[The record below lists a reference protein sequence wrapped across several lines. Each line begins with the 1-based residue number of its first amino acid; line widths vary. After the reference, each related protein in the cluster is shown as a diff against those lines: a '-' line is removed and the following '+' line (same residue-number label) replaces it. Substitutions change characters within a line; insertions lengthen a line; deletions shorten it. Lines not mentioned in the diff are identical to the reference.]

1 MSTWINKKLI
11 SFSEK
16 VIENVIDSLT
26 NKNTPIDNIQNMQ
39 GTQLGKII
47 NKVISSKYFFK
58 NDDICY
64 NKNNLDFKW
73 YLKKESKKSRKNK
86 KKKKKR
92 KRNRNRKII
101 MMKRDAENIKNG
113 DNKNHDVYNG
123 ENNNSFNELQ
133 VNKKINYNNLLY
145 TNNNQNNFKESTFLK
160 IDESYLSTSY
170 ILNEKYISGDNI
182 SASKNDVN
190 ENKYINF
197 KKTDS
202 HNDTSSLSIPQNN
215 ISKIKKN
222 KGASSINSYDASSVN
237 MSPPSM
243 HSSDNLSYNEKNV
256 KYNNDKNVRGYDYS
270 SSNMNNSCSSSS
282 SNSCS
287 SSSSSSS
294 RNSNSS
300 RSCSSVTCSSSS
312 LNIYNTNTSS
322 HDSNNEFCDSMSS
335 YEKDEKKKD
344 KFENEDRMKNKN
356 ILNKKKKIKKKNK
369 KMPKTIDGNDT
380 SLLLS
385 SSSSYNS
392 KMSYNNNKNYG
403 IIKEFNLCKIN
414 LFIKEAKLL
423 FFNKNISISDVSL
436 YVTTIMEDKKY
447 IGKLRKLSSRT
458 LPMNNLIINEYINHN
473 IKDVYT
479 DIIINIRYKNRKK
492 EKEDII
498 LGRAIIPLFLILN
511 TYRWKI
517 KKIKNK
523 IRYCTKCYLWLH
535 IFPCNNKL
543 FNYKF
548 FKPVEGF
555 EEYGMLNPLYTL
567 GFLNIQ
573 IKIIFKRNPLFLTFL
588 SNIRKPLFYYKLPI
602 QFEPLYCQYYS
613 ENLYVYAKNIPL
625 WIYKF
630 FYIFHYKRL
639 EMISLNCYDYI
650 FILIFWL
657 CFFDLIVL
665 SPFSLIFVHLFFC
678 IFFISLSYK
687 YGKFMP
693 PYYKKKNLFYNFR
706 PVRVSSVSRRNC
718 DYAKRRIETTNFIL
732 NDQKNVEIYNKEKK
746 LDLLDDINVDANY
759 CKYPYYSEENNN
771 SGKLNKDDNN
781 IRKSRNSMTRGGGLN
796 IYDAC
801 KMFIKGD
808 NMMKSNIIND
818 NVVYEDFIKKDDVM
832 MYVEEDKKVGEVCK
846 NNNNNENIITC
857 NQCDDRN
864 NSNVSVEKDKKNSTS
879 HMMILKGVPNEN
891 SLKESIENDSLK
903 NKNNSNNNNSN
914 NNNNVDCVDKRNV
927 SLNISNGR
935 NNKKVGSPLCDNLLL
950 FNGDT
955 IHREKKD
962 SKDHLDE
969 KDIYI
974 CNDDNNVVTSSEKG
988 LNKERIHMNKEKL
1001 NYNGFI
1007 ECSSVCEEKHNM
1019 SYFARRIQNMMIDTK
1034 EKMKLDQ
1041 IHMNKHMSGF
1051 MKLFNVKNIESDKD
1065 NDIEK
1070 KYDKG
1075 ENDKEVSSSV
1085 GSYKL
1090 MINKERAF
1098 EEKQF
1103 VEKEIVEKEIGEKE
1117 IGEKETGEKETGEK
1131 EIVEEDEEDKYN
1143 DKDKEKDDNLKK
1155 KNRMIHINKKENIIN
1170 IESDNIHGSDAK
1182 KNVLSLYGEKIYK
1195 KGKRN
1200 EHILKASMNNTE
1212 YINDIIY
1219 YNSCDNIFEENK
1231 YEYNTSMNDDI
1242 IMDNKEEVNKKSN
1255 NSFFSYNN
1263 NNNNS
1268 SSKHESMWRNLLG
1281 IPSSNIE
1288 TAHFNSNN
1296 NCIEIKNSNKKLNI
1310 IDTYSNNTI
1319 QDKSNINDLRK
1330 KYPYMPFVK
1339 SPFHNFYL
1347 YMNTNDNKNISIF
1360 SNNVE
1365 VPNVH
1370 VILNR
1375 FITLITWTQH
1385 VTGIFTMIYE
1395 KINYAFNWEFSF
1407 YTLVNLLILFFIC
1420 YTISFIIYLFSYI
1433 PFVFFRFLFFVTFSY
1448 LIIRSYELTE
1458 DGNRACLYYKKR
1470 QIQMQKNRKM
1480 NQTSSSYEIYYK
1492 RKNIIKIIKKKI
1504 KKKDINIFKY
1514 IFLKCVL
1521 KIYKLFKNIFEN
1533 ILLYIL
1539 FILFFIKNWYTRLLI
1554 LKDIEHMQIA
1564 KLQGFKNLYFFI
1576 QNRIIKKEHKK
1587 NVMSNTSS
1595 NEINNRKS
1603 VVMKVENNNNDN
1615 MNINDENININ
1626 DDNMN
1631 INDDNMNINGD
1642 NVNINGDNININ
1654 GDSVNIN
1661 GDNVNINDDNM
1672 NTNNEYEII
1681 NRKKQNNLSDSKRK
1695 SFKIVMYENYKNLE
1709 SFVYSSSD
1717 KEAVS
1722 IINDDDMI
1730 DEEEEGMHQHEK
1742 LNKDNINIDNN
1753 INSCHDIHTD
1763 EEVQPY
1769 DDENDDK
1776 LSLSQVTDNGAMNVN
1791 VDIFLHYYFKKR
1803 KYDLFNNFINI
1814 NRNHMYTYKD
1824 INLFYSNEDQKVNN
1838 INYGEYL
1845 NSDDD
1850 CSSSYDYN
1858 KRKKKKHLK

>member
-16 VIENVIDSLT
+16 VIENVIDSFT

-73 YLKKESKKSRKNK
+73 YLKKDRKKSRKIK
-86 KKKKKR
+86 KKQKKR
-92 KRNRNRKII
+92 KRKMI
-101 MMKRDAENIKNG
+101 MMKRGVENVKNA
-113 DNKNHDVYNG
+113 DSSNNDVCHDQ
-123 ENNNSFNELQ
+123 NNNNFNDPL
-133 VNKKINYNNLLY
+133 VSKNTNYNYLY
-145 TNNNQNNFKESTFLK
+145 TNNNENNMKESTFLK

-170 ILNEKYISGDNI
+170 ILNGKFVSGNNI
-182 SASKNDVN
+182 SDNKNDLN
-190 ENKYINF
+190 EKKYINI
-197 KKTDS
+197 KRTNS
-202 HNDTSSLSIPQNN
+202 HNDTSSLSISQNN
-215 ISKIKKN
+215 FSKIKKK
-222 KGASSINSYDASSVN
+222 KGASSINSYDESSPNV
-237 MSPPSM
+237 SPPSM
-243 HSSDNLSYNEKNV
+243 YSSENLSYNEKRHNNNSDN
-256 KYNNDKNVRGYDYS
+256 NNDRNMKSYNYS
-270 SSNMNNSCSSSS
+270 SSNINKNCSSSS
-282 SNSCS
+282 TSSSIS
-287 SSSSSSS
+287 SSSISSSS
-294 RNSNSS
+294 IISS
-300 RSCSSVTCSSSS
+300 SIISSSCSSVTCSDSS
-312 LNIYNTNTSS
+312 LNIYNTKRSS
-322 HDSNNEFCDSMSS
+322 HGSHNQFCGSMSC
-335 YEKDEKKKD
+335 YEKDKKKNRLD
-344 KFENEDRMKNKN
+344 NKNKMKNKN
-356 ILNKKKKIKKKNK
+356 ILNKKKKYKNK

-385 SSSSYNS
+385 SSTSSCNTKVS
-392 KMSYNNNKNYG
+392 FDNNENYG
-403 IIKEFNLCKIN
+403 IIKEFSLCKIN

-511 TYRWKI
+511 TYKWKI

-523 IRYCTKCYLWLH
+523 IRYCTKCFLWLH

-588 SNIRKPLFYYKLPI
+588 SNIRKPLFYYKLPV

-650 FILIFWL
+650 CILIFWL
-657 CFFDLIVL
+657 FFFDLVVL

-687 YGKFMP
+687 YGKFVP

-706 PVRVSSVSRRNC
+706 PIRVSRVSRRNC
-718 DYAKRRIETTNFIL
+718 DYTKRRIETTNFIL
-732 NDQKNVEIYNKEKK
+732 NDQKNVEIYNREKK
-746 LDLLDDINVDANY
+746 LDLLDDNNVDANY
-759 CKYPYYSEENNN
+759 CKYPYCSEENNMD
-771 SGKLNKDDNN
+771 KLNKDGRDVNKGVDKN
-781 IRKSRNSMTRGGGLN
+781 IIKGKNMMTRGGGLN

-808 NMMKSNIIND
+808 TVMKANIIND
-818 NVVYEDFIKKDDVM
+818 NIVYENFIKDGIKKNDVM
-832 MYVEEDKKVGEVCK
+832 MDSEEDKEINAVYINNKNVY
-846 NNNNNENIITC
+846 NNNNAPVSC
-857 NQCDDRN
+857 HDCDDPN
-864 NSNVSVEKDKKNSTS
+864 NLSVHVHKEENNSTS
-879 HMMILKGVPNEN
+879 NKMILPSVCSEN
-891 SLKESIENDSLK
+891 SLKETMGNQSMENNNKINNENNNDVDSVEKTDILLNLSNGKNNGNVTSSLCENLFVYNQDKIQRKKKVPYK
-903 NKNNSNNNNSN
+903 NKER
-914 NNNNVDCVDKRNV
+914 D
-927 SLNISNGR
+927 
-935 NNKKVGSPLCDNLLL
+935 NKDDLD
-950 FNGDT
+950 
-955 IHREKKD
+955 EKKD
-962 SKDHLDE
+962 M
-969 KDIYI
+969 YI
-974 CNDDNNVVTSSEKG
+974 CNDDSSVITSSEKG
-988 LNKERIHMNKEKL
+988 VTKERIHMNKEKL
-1001 NYNGFI
+1001 NYNGSM
-1007 ECSSVCEEKHNM
+1007 ECSSVCVEKNNM
-1019 SYFARRIQNMMIDTK
+1019 SYIARRIQNMMYDTK

-1051 MKLFNVKNIESDKD
+1051 MKLFNVKHVENEKENDIDKYHDKGESDKQ
-1065 NDIEK
+1065 
-1070 KYDKG
+1070 
-1075 ENDKEVSSSV
+1075 VPSSV

-1090 MINKERAF
+1090 MISQEAEF
-1098 EEKQF
+1098 EEEEF
-1103 VEKEIVEKEIGEKE
+1103 DEKEEF
-1117 IGEKETGEKETGEK
+1117 
-1131 EIVEEDEEDKYN
+1131 DEEEEEGGQD
-1143 DKDKEKDDNLKK
+1143 EESKK
-1155 KNRMIHINKKENIIN
+1155 MSRVKHIKKRENIIN
-1170 IESDNIHGSDAK
+1170 IEGENILSSDGK
-1182 KNVLSLYGEKIYK
+1182 KSEYIIKD
-1195 KGKRN
+1195 
-1200 EHILKASMNNTE
+1200 SMNNTE

-1219 YNSCDNIFEENK
+1219 YNNCDNILEDNK
-1231 YEYNTSMNDDI
+1231 SEYNTSMNERV
-1242 IMDNKEEVNKKSN
+1242 MDNKQEVNKRSN
-1255 NSFFSYNN
+1255 NFFFSYNN
-1263 NNNNS
+1263 NNNNNNINNNNNN
-1268 SSKHESMWRNLLG
+1268 KNESVWRNLLG

-1288 TAHFNSNN
+1288 TVDLNSNN
-1296 NCIEIKNSNKKLNI
+1296 CTEIKNSNKKFNI
-1310 IDTYSNNTI
+1310 IDTYGNNTL
-1319 QDKSNINDLRK
+1319 QDKSNIIDLRK

-1385 VTGIFTMIYE
+1385 VSGIFTMVYE
-1395 KINYAFNWEFSF
+1395 KIKYAFNWEFSF
-1407 YTLVNLLILFFIC
+1407 YTLVNILILFLIC
-1420 YTISFIIYLFSYI
+1420 YSISFIIYMFSYI
-1433 PFVFFRFLFFVTFSY
+1433 PFVFFRFLFFVTCSY
-1448 LIIRSYELTE
+1448 FIIRSYELTE

-1470 QIQMQKNRKM
+1470 KIQFLKNRKISLAHGLFE
-1480 NQTSSSYEIYYK
+1480 TYK
-1492 RKNIIKIIKKKI
+1492 WKNIIKIIKKTL
-1504 KKKDINIFKY
+1504 KKKDTNIFKY
-1514 IFLKCVL
+1514 ICLTCAF
-1521 KIYKLFKNIFEN
+1521 KIYKLFKIIFEN

-1576 QNRIIKKEHKK
+1576 HNRIIKREQK

-1603 VVMKVENNNNDN
+1603 SVIKIVNIDDMEKNEENMNKNDN
-1615 MNINDENININ
+1615 NHDKNDDIVDVNNVHMNINN
-1626 DDNMN
+1626 
-1631 INDDNMNINGD
+1631 
-1642 NVNINGDNININ
+1642 
-1654 GDSVNIN
+1654 
-1661 GDNVNINDDNM
+1661 DNM

-1681 NRKKQNNLSDSKRK
+1681 KRRNQNNMLDGKRK
-1695 SFKIVMYENYKNLE
+1695 SVKSLMYENYKNLE
-1709 SFVYSSSD
+1709 SYVYSSSD

-1722 IINDDDMI
+1722 IINEDDII
-1730 DEEEEGMHQHEK
+1730 DEEEEEGNHQKEK
-1742 LNKDNINIDNN
+1742 LNKDNINLDKKN
-1753 INSCHDIHTD
+1753 INTYQDIHID
-1763 EEVQPY
+1763 QEIQPC

-1824 INLFYSNEDQKVNN
+1824 INLFYSNEDQKMNN

-1845 NSDDD
+1845 NSDDAY
-1850 CSSSYDYN
+1850 SSSYDYN
-1858 KRKKKKHLK
+1858 KRQKKKHVK

>member
-16 VIENVIDSLT
+16 VIENVIDSFT

-73 YLKKESKKSRKNK
+73 YLKKDRKKSRKIK
-86 KKKKKR
+86 KKQKKR
-92 KRNRNRKII
+92 KRKMI
-101 MMKRDAENIKNG
+101 MMKRGVENVKNA
-113 DNKNHDVYNG
+113 DSSNNDVCHDQ
-123 ENNNSFNELQ
+123 NNNNFNDPL
-133 VNKKINYNNLLY
+133 VSKNTNYNYLY
-145 TNNNQNNFKESTFLK
+145 TNNNENNMKESTFLK

-170 ILNEKYISGDNI
+170 ILNGKFVSGNNI
-182 SASKNDVN
+182 SDNKNDLN
-190 ENKYINF
+190 EKKYINI
-197 KKTDS
+197 KRTNS
-202 HNDTSSLSIPQNN
+202 HNDTSSLSISQNN
-215 ISKIKKN
+215 FSKIKKK
-222 KGASSINSYDASSVN
+222 KGASSINSYDESSPNV
-237 MSPPSM
+237 SPPSM
-243 HSSDNLSYNEKNV
+243 YSSENLSYNEKRHNNNSDN
-256 KYNNDKNVRGYDYS
+256 NNDRNMKSYNYS
-270 SSNMNNSCSSSS
+270 SSNINKNCSSSS
-282 SNSCS
+282 STSSSIS
-287 SSSSSSS
+287 SSSISSSS
-294 RNSNSS
+294 IISSN
-300 RSCSSVTCSSSS
+300 
-312 LNIYNTNTSS
+312 
-322 HDSNNEFCDSMSS
+322 
-335 YEKDEKKKD
+335 
-344 KFENEDRMKNKN
+344 
-356 ILNKKKKIKKKNK
+356 
-369 KMPKTIDGNDT
+369 GNDT

-385 SSSSYNS
+385 SSTSSCNTKVS
-392 KMSYNNNKNYG
+392 FDNNENYG
-403 IIKEFNLCKIN
+403 IIKEFSLCKIN

-511 TYRWKI
+511 TYKWKI

-523 IRYCTKCYLWLH
+523 IRYCTKCFLWLH

-588 SNIRKPLFYYKLPI
+588 SNIRKPLFYYKLPV

-650 FILIFWL
+650 CILIFWL
-657 CFFDLIVL
+657 FFFDLVVL

-687 YGKFMP
+687 YGKFVP

-706 PVRVSSVSRRNC
+706 PIRVSRVSRRNC
-718 DYAKRRIETTNFIL
+718 DYTKRRIETTNFIL
-732 NDQKNVEIYNKEKK
+732 NDQKNVEIYNREKK
-746 LDLLDDINVDANY
+746 LDLLDDNNVDANY
-759 CKYPYYSEENNN
+759 CKYPYCSEENNMD
-771 SGKLNKDDNN
+771 KLNKDGRDVNKGVDKN
-781 IRKSRNSMTRGGGLN
+781 IIKGKNMMTRGGGLN

-808 NMMKSNIIND
+808 TVMKANIIND
-818 NVVYEDFIKKDDVM
+818 NIVYENFIKDGIKKNDVM
-832 MYVEEDKKVGEVCK
+832 MDSEEDKEINAVYINNKNVY
-846 NNNNNENIITC
+846 NNNNAPVSC
-857 NQCDDRN
+857 HDCDDPN
-864 NSNVSVEKDKKNSTS
+864 NLSVHVHKEENNSTS
-879 HMMILKGVPNEN
+879 NKMILPSVCSEN
-891 SLKESIENDSLK
+891 SLKETMGNQSMENNNKINNENNNDVDSVEKTDILL
-903 NKNNSNNNNSN
+903 NLSNGKNN
-914 NNNNVDCVDKRNV
+914 
-927 SLNISNGR
+927 
-935 NNKKVGSPLCDNLLL
+935 
-950 FNGDT
+950 
-955 IHREKKD
+955 EK
-962 SKDHLDE
+962 
-969 KDIYI
+969 
-974 CNDDNNVVTSSEKG
+974 N
-988 LNKERIHMNKEKL
+988 
-1001 NYNGFI
+1001 
-1007 ECSSVCEEKHNM
+1007 NM
-1019 SYFARRIQNMMIDTK
+1019 SYIARRIQNMMYDTK

-1051 MKLFNVKNIESDKD
+1051 MKLFNVKHVENEKENDIDKYHDKGESDKQ
-1065 NDIEK
+1065 
-1070 KYDKG
+1070 
-1075 ENDKEVSSSV
+1075 VPSSV

-1090 MINKERAF
+1090 MISQEAEF
-1098 EEKQF
+1098 EEEEF
-1103 VEKEIVEKEIGEKE
+1103 DEKEEF
-1117 IGEKETGEKETGEK
+1117 
-1131 EIVEEDEEDKYN
+1131 DEEEEEGGQD
-1143 DKDKEKDDNLKK
+1143 EESKK
-1155 KNRMIHINKKENIIN
+1155 MSRVKHIKKRENIIN
-1170 IESDNIHGSDAK
+1170 IEGENILSSDGK
-1182 KNVLSLYGEKIYK
+1182 KSEYIIKD
-1195 KGKRN
+1195 
-1200 EHILKASMNNTE
+1200 SMNNTE

-1219 YNSCDNIFEENK
+1219 YNNCDNILEDNK
-1231 YEYNTSMNDDI
+1231 SEYNTSMNERV
-1242 IMDNKEEVNKKSN
+1242 MDNKQEVNKRSN
-1255 NSFFSYNN
+1255 NFFFSYNN
-1263 NNNNS
+1263 NNNNNNINNNNNN
-1268 SSKHESMWRNLLG
+1268 KNESVWRNLLG

-1288 TAHFNSNN
+1288 TVDLNSNN
-1296 NCIEIKNSNKKLNI
+1296 CTEIKNSNKKFNI
-1310 IDTYSNNTI
+1310 IDTYGNNTL
-1319 QDKSNINDLRK
+1319 QDKSNIIDLRK

-1385 VTGIFTMIYE
+1385 VSGIFTMVYE
-1395 KINYAFNWEFSF
+1395 KIKYAFNWEFSF
-1407 YTLVNLLILFFIC
+1407 YTLVNILILFLIC
-1420 YTISFIIYLFSYI
+1420 YSISFIIYMFSYI
-1433 PFVFFRFLFFVTFSY
+1433 PFVFFRFLFFVTCSY
-1448 LIIRSYELTE
+1448 FIIRSYELTE

-1470 QIQMQKNRKM
+1470 KIQFLKNRKISLAHGLFE
-1480 NQTSSSYEIYYK
+1480 TYK
-1492 RKNIIKIIKKKI
+1492 WKNIIKIIKKTL
-1504 KKKDINIFKY
+1504 KKKDTNIFKY
-1514 IFLKCVL
+1514 ICLTCAF
-1521 KIYKLFKNIFEN
+1521 KIYKLFKIIFEN

-1576 QNRIIKKEHKK
+1576 HNRIIKREQK

-1603 VVMKVENNNNDN
+1603 SVIKIVNIDDMEKNEENMNKNDN
-1615 MNINDENININ
+1615 NHDKN
-1626 DDNMN
+1626 DD
-1631 INDDNMNINGD
+1631 I
-1642 NVNINGDNININ
+1642 
-1654 GDSVNIN
+1654 
-1661 GDNVNINDDNM
+1661 
-1672 NTNNEYEII
+1672 
-1681 NRKKQNNLSDSKRK
+1681 
-1695 SFKIVMYENYKNLE
+1695 NYKNLE
-1709 SFVYSSSD
+1709 SYVYSSSD
-1717 KEAVS
+1717 KEAV
-1722 IINDDDMI
+1722 
-1730 DEEEEGMHQHEK
+1730 
-1742 LNKDNINIDNN
+1742 NKKNINTYQ
-1753 INSCHDIHTD
+1753 DIHID
-1763 EEVQPY
+1763 QEIQPC

-1824 INLFYSNEDQKVNN
+1824 INLFYSNEDQKMNN

-1845 NSDDD
+1845 NSDDAY
-1850 CSSSYDYN
+1850 SSSYDYN
-1858 KRKKKKHLK
+1858 KRQKKKHVK

>member
-16 VIENVIDSLT
+16 VIENVIDSFT

-73 YLKKESKKSRKNK
+73 YLKKDRKKSRKIK
-86 KKKKKR
+86 KKQKKR
-92 KRNRNRKII
+92 KRKMI
-101 MMKRDAENIKNG
+101 MMKRGVENVKNA
-113 DNKNHDVYNG
+113 DSSNNDVCHDQ
-123 ENNNSFNELQ
+123 NNNNFNDPL
-133 VNKKINYNNLLY
+133 VSKNTNYNYLY
-145 TNNNQNNFKESTFLK
+145 TNNNENNMKESTFLK

-170 ILNEKYISGDNI
+170 ILNGKFVSGNNI
-182 SASKNDVN
+182 SDNKNDLN
-190 ENKYINF
+190 EKKYINI
-197 KKTDS
+197 KRTNS
-202 HNDTSSLSIPQNN
+202 HNDTSSLSISQNN
-215 ISKIKKN
+215 FSKIKKK
-222 KGASSINSYDASSVN
+222 KGASSINSYDESSPNV
-237 MSPPSM
+237 SPPSM
-243 HSSDNLSYNEKNV
+243 YSSENLSYNEKRHNNNSDN
-256 KYNNDKNVRGYDYS
+256 NNDRNMKSYNYS
-270 SSNMNNSCSSSS
+270 SSNINKNCSSSS
-282 SNSCS
+282 TSSSIS
-287 SSSSSSS
+287 SSSISSS
-294 RNSNSS
+294 N
-300 RSCSSVTCSSSS
+300 
-312 LNIYNTNTSS
+312 
-322 HDSNNEFCDSMSS
+322 
-335 YEKDEKKKD
+335 
-344 KFENEDRMKNKN
+344 
-356 ILNKKKKIKKKNK
+356 
-369 KMPKTIDGNDT
+369 GNDT

-385 SSSSYNS
+385 SSTSSCNTKVS
-392 KMSYNNNKNYG
+392 FDNNENYG
-403 IIKEFNLCKIN
+403 IIKEFSLCKIN

-511 TYRWKI
+511 TYKWKI

-523 IRYCTKCYLWLH
+523 IRYCTKCFLWLH

-588 SNIRKPLFYYKLPI
+588 SNIRKPLFYYKLPV

-650 FILIFWL
+650 CILIFWL
-657 CFFDLIVL
+657 FFFDLVVL

-687 YGKFMP
+687 YGKFVP

-706 PVRVSSVSRRNC
+706 PIRVSRVSRRNC
-718 DYAKRRIETTNFIL
+718 DYTKRRIETTNFIL
-732 NDQKNVEIYNKEKK
+732 NDQKNVEIYNREKK
-746 LDLLDDINVDANY
+746 LDLLDDNNVDANY
-759 CKYPYYSEENNN
+759 CKYPYCSEENNMD
-771 SGKLNKDDNN
+771 KLNKDGRDVNKGVDKN
-781 IRKSRNSMTRGGGLN
+781 IIKGKNMMTRGGGLN

-808 NMMKSNIIND
+808 TVMKANIIND
-818 NVVYEDFIKKDDVM
+818 NIVYENFIKDGIKKNDVM
-832 MYVEEDKKVGEVCK
+832 MDSEEDKEINAVYINNKNVY
-846 NNNNNENIITC
+846 NNNNAPVSC
-857 NQCDDRN
+857 HDCDDPN
-864 NSNVSVEKDKKNSTS
+864 NLSVHVHKEENNSTS
-879 HMMILKGVPNEN
+879 NKMILPSVCSEN
-891 SLKESIENDSLK
+891 SLKETMGNQSMENNNKINNENNNDVDSVEKTDILL
-903 NKNNSNNNNSN
+903 NLSNGKNN
-914 NNNNVDCVDKRNV
+914 
-927 SLNISNGR
+927 
-935 NNKKVGSPLCDNLLL
+935 
-950 FNGDT
+950 
-955 IHREKKD
+955 EK
-962 SKDHLDE
+962 
-969 KDIYI
+969 
-974 CNDDNNVVTSSEKG
+974 N
-988 LNKERIHMNKEKL
+988 
-1001 NYNGFI
+1001 
-1007 ECSSVCEEKHNM
+1007 NM
-1019 SYFARRIQNMMIDTK
+1019 SYIARRIQNMMYDTK

-1051 MKLFNVKNIESDKD
+1051 MKLFNVKHVENEKENDIDKYHDKGESDKQ
-1065 NDIEK
+1065 
-1070 KYDKG
+1070 
-1075 ENDKEVSSSV
+1075 VPSSV

-1090 MINKERAF
+1090 MISQEAEF
-1098 EEKQF
+1098 EEEEF
-1103 VEKEIVEKEIGEKE
+1103 DEKEEF
-1117 IGEKETGEKETGEK
+1117 
-1131 EIVEEDEEDKYN
+1131 DEEEEEGGQD
-1143 DKDKEKDDNLKK
+1143 EESKK
-1155 KNRMIHINKKENIIN
+1155 MSRVKHIKKRENIIN
-1170 IESDNIHGSDAK
+1170 IEGENILSSDGK
-1182 KNVLSLYGEKIYK
+1182 KSEYIIKD
-1195 KGKRN
+1195 
-1200 EHILKASMNNTE
+1200 SMNNTE

-1219 YNSCDNIFEENK
+1219 YNNCDNILEDNK
-1231 YEYNTSMNDDI
+1231 SEYNTSMNERV
-1242 IMDNKEEVNKKSN
+1242 MDNKQEVNKRSN
-1255 NSFFSYNN
+1255 NFFFSYNN
-1263 NNNNS
+1263 NNNNNNNNINNNNNN
-1268 SSKHESMWRNLLG
+1268 KNESVWRNLLG

-1288 TAHFNSNN
+1288 TVNLNSNN
-1296 NCIEIKNSNKKLNI
+1296 CTEIKNN
-1310 IDTYSNNTI
+1310 
-1319 QDKSNINDLRK
+1319 KSNIIDLRK

-1385 VTGIFTMIYE
+1385 VSGIFTMVYE
-1395 KINYAFNWEFSF
+1395 KIKYAFNWEFSF
-1407 YTLVNLLILFFIC
+1407 YTLVNILILFLIC
-1420 YTISFIIYLFSYI
+1420 YSISFIIYMFSYI
-1433 PFVFFRFLFFVTFSY
+1433 PFVFFRFLFFVTCSY
-1448 LIIRSYELTE
+1448 FIIRSYELTE

-1470 QIQMQKNRKM
+1470 KIQFLKNRKISLAHGLFE
-1480 NQTSSSYEIYYK
+1480 TYK
-1492 RKNIIKIIKKKI
+1492 WKNIIKIIKKTL
-1504 KKKDINIFKY
+1504 KKKDTNIFKY
-1514 IFLKCVL
+1514 ICLTCAF
-1521 KIYKLFKNIFEN
+1521 KIYKLFKIIFEN

-1576 QNRIIKKEHKK
+1576 HNRIIKREQK

-1603 VVMKVENNNNDN
+1603 SVIKIVNIDDMEKNEENMNKNDN
-1615 MNINDENININ
+1615 NHDKN
-1626 DDNMN
+1626 DD
-1631 INDDNMNINGD
+1631 I
-1642 NVNINGDNININ
+1642 
-1654 GDSVNIN
+1654 
-1661 GDNVNINDDNM
+1661 
-1672 NTNNEYEII
+1672 
-1681 NRKKQNNLSDSKRK
+1681 
-1695 SFKIVMYENYKNLE
+1695 NYKNLE
-1709 SFVYSSSD
+1709 SYVYSSSD
-1717 KEAVS
+1717 KEAV
-1722 IINDDDMI
+1722 
-1730 DEEEEGMHQHEK
+1730 
-1742 LNKDNINIDNN
+1742 NKKNINTYQ
-1753 INSCHDIHTD
+1753 DIHID
-1763 EEVQPY
+1763 QEIQPC

-1824 INLFYSNEDQKVNN
+1824 INLFYSNEDQKMNN

-1845 NSDDD
+1845 NSDDAY
-1850 CSSSYDYN
+1850 SSSYDYN
-1858 KRKKKKHLK
+1858 KRQKKKHVK